1 MSAPAAKLGPAA
13 IWAELAPLLR
23 RACALDAGALA
34 RLRRTASA
42 ASGFVMLPFDV
53 LVARTV
59 AVSQAAASDSA
70 DVAVSVAELL
80 AWLDGERDEP
90 PGVRDHDW
98 RTGLPPAR
106 GWTRIDTVPDSVV
119 RELVRTGALAVQNAA
134 PSAIVPGAQAR
145 STTADAVLDSVVLTV
160 TDDAGHRA
168 DVTLRVLSAA
178 KRMGFLPRDSEI
190 GVDIAGRWL
199 RVAAPYGSVFAER
212 PSLALR
218 LG

>member
-1 MSAPAAKLGPAA
+1 VSAPAAELGRATD
-13 IWAELAPLLR
+13 WAGLSPLLR
-23 RACALDAGALA
+23 RAVGLDAGALA
-34 RLRRTASA
+34 RLRRTASVV
-42 ASGFVMLPFDV
+42 SGFVMLPFDV

-59 AVSQAAASDSA
+59 VAPGAAVDSA
-70 DVAVSVAELL
+70 DVAVGITQLL

-90 PGVRDHDW
+90 PVARNHDW
-98 RTGLPPAR
+98 RAGLPPAR

-119 RELVRTGALAVQNAA
+119 RGLVRTGALALKDAA
-134 PSAIVPGAQAR
+134 VREGGQPR
-145 STTADAVLDSVVLTV
+145 SDTTDALLNSVVLTV

-178 KRMGFLPRDSEI
+178 KRMGFLARDSEI
-190 GVDIAGRWL
+190 GVDVAGRWL

-212 PSLALR
+212 RPGLALR

>member
-1 MSAPAAKLGPAA
+1 VSAPAAELGSAA
-13 IWAELAPLLR
+13 MWAELAPLLR
-23 RACALDAGALA
+23 RVVALDAGALA

-42 ASGFVMLPFDV
+42 ASGFVVLPFGV

-59 AVSQAAASDSA
+59 AVPHVPGSDSA
-70 DVAVSVAELL
+70 DVAVGVAQLL
-80 AWLDGERDEP
+80 AWLDGERDEAP
-90 PGVRDHDW
+90 VVRDHDW
-98 RTGLPPAR
+98 RTGLPPSR

-119 RELVRTGALAVQNAA
+119 RGLVRAGALTLREVAA
-134 PSAIVPGAQAR
+134 RESLPGGQAR
-145 STTADAVLDSVVLTV
+145 SETADALLDSVVLTV
-160 TDDAGHRA
+160 TDDAGQRA
-168 DVTLRVLSAA
+168 EVSLRVLSAT